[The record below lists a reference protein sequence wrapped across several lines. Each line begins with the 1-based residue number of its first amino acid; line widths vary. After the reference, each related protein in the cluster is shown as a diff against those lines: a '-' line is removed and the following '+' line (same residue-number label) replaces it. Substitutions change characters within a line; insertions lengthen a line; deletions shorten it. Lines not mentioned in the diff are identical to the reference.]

1 MPIRTTYRKY
11 SPRDPYIIGKYAN
24 ETGST
29 AAVRKFMSKFPNL
42 NESTVREFR
51 KKYLDQLKSAS
62 KNNRSPQK
70 SILPLPRGRPLL
82 LGVKIDEGVRKFH
95 SALRYRGGRTTF
107 SVAVAVAK
115 ALVQKSDDDGLKI
128 LQFGKNWAQSRFRR
142 MSFKKRAATTGKV
155 IIPEG
160 ARKEAELMYLH
171 DIVTKIETH
180 NIPPQLAFN
189 MDQTPT
195 KYIQSSRYTMEKV
208 GKKSVAIVGSCDK
221 RAITA
226 TFIIDVAGSF
236 LPMQLIY
243 GGKTNRSIP
252 KHYSNEEESRKIIL
266 DIISPHVK
274 LVSEKL
280 QLPDTVPALLI
291 MDVFRGQMTKNV
303 QDLLK
308 ELNILVSFVP
318 NNMTHLF
325 QPLDLTVNSWA
336 K

>member
-1 MPIRTTYRKY
+1 M
-11 SPRDPYIIGKYAN
+11 
-24 ETGST
+24 
-29 AAVRKFMSKFPNL
+29 RKFRSKFPTL

-51 KKYLDQLKSAS
+51 KKYLDESKSAS
-62 KNNRSPQK
+62 NNNRFPQK

-82 LGVKIDEGVRKFH
+82 LGVKIDEGVRKFV

-115 ALVQKSDDDGLKI
+115 ALVQKSDDDGLKF
-128 LQFGKNWAQSRFRR
+128 LQFGKNWAQSLFRR
-142 MSFKKRAATTGKV
+142 MCFKKRAATTGKV

-189 MDQTPT
+189 MGQTPS

-221 RAITA
+221 RAIPA
-226 TFIIDVAGSF
+226 RFVIDFAGSF

-252 KHYSNEEESRKIIL
+252 NVDFPKGFSLSANYSNEEESREIIL

-274 LVSEKL
+274 LVREKL
-280 QLPDTVPALLI
+280 QLPDTVPALLV
-291 MDVFRGQMTKNV
+291 MDVFRGQMTKNA
-303 QDLLK
+303 
-308 ELNILVSFVP
+308 FVKG
-318 NNMTHLF
+318 T
-325 QPLDLTVNSWA
+325 
-336 K
+336 